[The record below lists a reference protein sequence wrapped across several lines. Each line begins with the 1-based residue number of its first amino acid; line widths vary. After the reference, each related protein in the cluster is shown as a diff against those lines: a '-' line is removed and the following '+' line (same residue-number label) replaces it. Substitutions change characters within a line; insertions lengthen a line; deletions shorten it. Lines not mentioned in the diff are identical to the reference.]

1 MRSICFALVTAVAG
15 SAVAEVI
22 NPLVPSW
29 RGETGSAFFG
39 WENFTTPFAG
49 PNFPDDPFSMDAQL
63 FNFQSGASIAGSGN
77 LYGSQGLN
85 IHMYGAGAPTEA
97 VLNFTVAGSLIN
109 LESVQGFIGDQSQ
122 QGDFFAP
129 ATSELRYELDLG
141 EMGFIQ
147 TWAFT
152 FDMSDY
158 TGAGTDWAFFFR
170 GDNPHISLDAAT
182 LDLRNVPAPGAM
194 ALLGLAGLRGRR
206 RR

>member
-1 MRSICFALVTAVAG
+1 MKRCALFLAVALVGPVQ
-15 SAVAEVI
+15 AEVI
-22 NPLVPSW
+22 NPLVPAW
-29 RGETGSAFFG
+29 RGEAGSAFFG

-85 IHMYGAGAPTEA
+85 IHVYGAGTPTEA

-122 QGDFFAP
+122 QGEFFAP
-129 ATSELRYELDLG
+129 ASSELRYELDLG

-158 TGAGTDWAFFFR
+158 TGAGTACAFFFR
-170 GDNPHISLDAAT
+170 GDNPHISLDAVT
-182 LDLRNVPAPGAM
+182 LDLRHIPAPGAI
-194 ALLGLAGLRGRR
+194 ALLTLAGLRGRR